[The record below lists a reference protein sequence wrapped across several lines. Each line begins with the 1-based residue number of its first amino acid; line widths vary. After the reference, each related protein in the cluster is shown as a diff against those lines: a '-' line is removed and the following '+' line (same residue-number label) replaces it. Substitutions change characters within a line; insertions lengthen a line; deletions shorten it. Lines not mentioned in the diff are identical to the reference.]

1 MKQVMEQY
9 AAVMIALPIAI
20 VILFFFAGAENKPAQ
35 IAQCFFS
42 ERGYTQYQIQT
53 GRAFDQY
60 RSKRD
65 PKVETQNTYL
75 LKAGKAVQLENLFL
89 GISGGAS
96 TVKLTLEGCWKENGE
111 MIVLQEAENG
121 VFSIANPGIYWVQIK
136 AEEADGSSR
145 SVLSKVFVN
154 ER

>member
-9 AAVMIALPIAI
+9 ASVMIALPVAI
-20 VILFFFAGAENKPAQ
+20 VILLFFAGAENKPAQ
-35 IAQCFFS
+35 IVQGLFS

-53 GRAFDQY
+53 GKAFDQC

-65 PKVETQNTYL
+65 PNVETQNTYL
-75 LKAGKAVQLENLFL
+75 LKAGKTVRLENLFL
-89 GISGGAS
+89 GISGETS
-96 TVKLTLEGCWKENGE
+96 SVNLTLEGCWKENGE
-111 MIVLQEAENG
+111 AVDFQKDGNG
-121 VFSIANPGIYWVQIK
+121 AFSITNPGIYWVQIR
-136 AEEADGSSR
+136 AEENGSSR